1 MAILAEFGE
10 NELVVWVASVVT
22 IGVCLVVWTI
32 GRQWR
37 RARVA
42 AYNARLKQL
51 MIERGMSADEI
62 ERVLRAEGQPA
73 EGRRSRRHVILG
85 VGGGLNPGCCTGD
98 ADTKHTGS

>member
-1 MAILAEFGE
+1 MIVASTNEYDIAVIAIVLPMLVA
-10 NELVVWVASVVT
+10 VVWIVAH
-22 IGVCLVVWTI
+22 
-32 GRQWR
+32 QWR
-37 RARVA
+37 KTRVA

-62 ERVLRAEGQPA
+62 ERVLRAGGQPA

-98 ADTKHTGS
+98 ADIKRTGS